1 MTQLNSQTWLK
12 DVAGFDSD
20 HGNKANVAIKESAQI
35 FWFYSNYENY
45 AYTVVYQVG
54 IRIMVKTVHT
64 LIKR

>member
-1 MTQLNSQTWLK
+1 MALNTTEMTQLNSQIWLK

-45 AYTVVYQVG
+45 AYTVVY
-54 IRIMVKTVHT
+54 
-64 LIKR
+64 